1 MIQPSQLRGS
11 SWICVSNFDWI
22 WNSLQHPT
30 TDKCAQWKWVQRIFC
45 LFLNSG
51 SGRVGCQSS
60 FSWSDSKCTIWNMF
74 CKQKPIYSIYAAK
87 AVNQATRHFAPVF
100 GFVAAVFRIP
110 TENFFLRCPSVVRY
124 VQVMDTEVTFIRC
137 CCSCD
142 HNCNSLSCVNQKVKY
157 DVCVC
162 VGPMCARESEC
173 VCCRREETRREE
185 RTKKKLLRIYRR
197 SMNFV
202 VIYI

>member
-110 TENFFLRCPSVVRY
+110 TENFFFALSIGGSIRPSDGYRSYFYTLLLFVRP
-124 VQVMDTEVTFIRC
+124 QLQFTFVRQSESQIRC
-137 CCSCD
+137 VRVCWS
-142 HNCNSLSCVNQKVKY
+142 HVRKREW
-157 DVCVC
+157 VCVLQK
-162 VGPMCARESEC
+162 RRDTK
-173 VCCRREETRREE
+173 RREN
-185 RTKKKLLRIYRR
+185 KKKLLRIYRR